1 MEAIN
6 GVTFKDYAC
15 ACANIAAGMSTE
27 KVCEVLGIELPVWEA
42 TMNGWNNKMAE
53 LSHDDLAFY
62 SQVFTNPKQ
71 GRFANVEGGAEGPEK
86 VLAKYPEWSD
96 TIKMAKYMEHAD
108 KVGIAIDMEK
118 EFDISLTEYS
128 QLAMHWS
135 AYYKEKVM
143 DVDQQT
149 SEEFINDAP
158 LSEAQKERVRVFN
171 LHDELEAKWDAY
183 YSEKYKTQVTD
194 ISGDIDF

>member
-15 ACANIAAGMSTE
+15 ACANIAAGMPTE

-62 SQVFTNPKQ
+62 GQVFTNPKQ
-71 GRFANVEGGAEGPEK
+71 GKFANVEGGAEGPEK

-108 KVGIAIDMEK
+108 KVGITIDMEK

-158 LSEAQKERVRVFN
+158 LSEAQQERVRVFN
-171 LHDELEAKWDAY
+171 LHDELEARWDEY
-183 YSEKYKTQVTD
+183 YSEKYKGQVTD
-194 ISGDIDF
+194 ISEDIDF